1 MEQVLPSSINY
12 LDTLPRAIPS
22 EHKRRRFYA
31 TNGATFLPGS
41 TIRIPLD
48 STREY
53 LDPSNCYLNF
63 TYENTTGQTCTF
75 DLAGGHSFFE
85 NFRIQQK
92 GNEICRVQYYNRLM
106 NAIVVPCTATQEEQG
121 DISLVGQ
128 TLYAGTAGAG
138 TLNVPTPAGTATGA
152 DLTTGRHGSDAD
164 IAPGA
169 EVKFNMPLVG
179 GLFTQSGTAKLLPL
193 PLLNAPIELYFDV
206 AGVWSPIVSSGAA
219 GDWILRD
226 VYVVADLV
234 EVPADVNNFMRELQM
249 AHGGSLAIQGQG
261 YDYNNGTIDAAATGS
276 ISLNVPSRKRSIKAL
291 YFAGSSR
298 TYAGVGVGSA
308 DWATFYLSWSGNMC
322 LRNYF
327 VRAGSVV
334 MPQPAVIAAGDNAV
348 AGNNEYDRG
357 EMLMELKKSMGHLGS
372 HIGTGFLAASNYATN
387 DSDNADGAGAQQSPV
402 SRSGFLVSPYGLDME
417 AYQNEAIKAGL
428 DTQTLSLE
436 MQLVLE
442 IEGGQAEPVQVD
454 IFTLYDVQ
462 YYFNAD
468 GSITYED

>member
-92 GNEICRVQYYNRLM
+92 GSEICRVQYYNRLM
-106 NAIVVPCTATQEEQG
+106 NAVVVPCTATLEEQG

-138 TLNVPTPAGTATGA
+138 TLNTPTPAGTATGA

-164 IAPGA
+164 IAAGA

-206 AGVWSPIVSSGAA
+206 ASVWSPIVSA
-219 GDWILRD
+219 
-226 VYVVADLV
+226 
-234 EVPADVNNFMRELQM
+234 

-298 TYAGVGVGSA
+298 TYAGIGGGSA

-334 MPQPAVIAAGDNAV
+334 MPQPAVIAVGDNAV

-372 HIGTGFLAASNYATN
+372 HIGTGLLAAANYATN
-387 DSDNADGAGAQQSPV
+387 DSDNADGAGFQQSPV